1 MAIME
6 LIKNF
11 NFGGI
16 IKMNFINKIVQ
27 TLISFG
33 SVKFVLYND
42 AIDSKVCSIVNH
54 QIIHLSS

>member
-33 SVKFVLYND
+33 SVKFVLCNGIIGWD
-42 AIDSKVCSIVNH
+42 VWLMVNH